1 MIKVTP
7 LATDMIKQ
15 LVGKYII

>member
-7 LATDMIKQ
+7 L
-15 LVGKYII
+15 